1 MRLRLKFQNVDSVA
15 KVKQRAEQAPG
26 PQSPSGG
33 QTRAVS
39 AKVKVLPSGSEFF
52 VGPHET
58 LLEAGL
64 RAGLNLS
71 YDCANG
77 SCGGCK
83 GRVLAGELGTVD
95 FHDYPIPE
103 SEKAQGYFL
112 LCRARAGSDLIIEA
126 PEAAGVADVPLQEV
140 TAKVVKLER
149 LMDDLMVVH
158 LRTPRS
164 KTLRFLAGQ
173 YVTLEIDGLPPRD
186 KSIASCPCSGRL
198 LQVHFR
204 RRKGDPFPKYVFSR
218 LHTSKKV
225 LLTGPFGEFTLDEAS
240 RRPIIL
246 LAYETGFASVKSLIE
261 HAIALEME
269 QPLHLYWVVEK
280 AGGHYMEN
288 YCRSWVDSLDSF
300 RYTPLHL
307 DDGKGS
313 LGKRTARAVKPLWTD
328 YEDLSG
334 VDLYM
339 SIPVGAEH
347 PLHERLLDHGLPE
360 DRLRMELL
368 EKY

>member
-1 MRLRLKFQNVDSVA
+1 MA
-15 KVKQRAEQAPG
+15 KVKQQAEKPSGQH
-26 PQSPSGG
+26 SPSAD
-33 QTRAVS
+33 RAQPMS
-39 AKVKVLPSGSEFF
+39 AKVKVIPSGSEFF

-64 RAGLNLS
+64 RAGLHLT
-71 YDCANG
+71 YHCANG
-77 SCGGCK
+77 TCGGCK
-83 GRVLAGELGTVD
+83 ARVVAGELGDVG
-95 FHDYPIPE
+95 FHDYRIPA
-103 SEKAQGYFL
+103 SEKAQGYTL
-112 LCRARAGSDLIIEA
+112 MCRARAATDLVIEA
-126 PEAAGVADVPLQEV
+126 AEASGVADVPLQEL

-218 LHTSKKV
+218 LRTSKKV
-225 LLTGPFGEFTLDEAS
+225 LVTGPFGEFTLDEAS
-240 RRPIIL
+240 KRPMVL

-261 HAIALEME
+261 HAIALELE

-280 AGGHYMEN
+280 PGGHYMEN
-288 YCRSWVDSLDSF
+288 YCRAWVDGLDSF
-300 RYTPLHL
+300 HYTPLHL
-307 DDGKGS
+307 RDGKGS
-313 LGKRTARAVKPLWTD
+313 LGKRTAKALRPLWTD
-328 YEDLSG
+328 HPDLSG

-347 PLHERLLDHGLPE
+347 PLHEELLRHGLPE
-360 DRLRMELL
+360 GRLRMELL